1 MVELKYTGAHQPQ
14 GMIVDVENT
23 KKLLDSGDYE
33 EVSTTK
39 VVEEVKETPTKKWK
53 EIEIYDWIKEN
64 NIPVDYVPSRD
75 KKDDVLKELKD
86 GGFLNDNSK

>member
-1 MVELKYTGAHQPQ
+1 MVELKYTGTHQPQ
-14 GMIVDVENT
+14 GMIVDVKET

-33 EVSTTK
+33 EISTTK
-39 VVEEVKETPTKKWK
+39 VVEEDKETPTKKWK

-75 KKDDVLKELKD
+75 KKDDVLKELKNK
-86 GGFLNDNSK
+86 GFLNDNSK